1 MFSGITNQMSNW
13 VGSVAKKSDSE
24 VKEDEKPTSPTAVAA
39 AENIENV
46 EAANPEEAKKETS
59 PTKVNSKLE
68 MLGNVKSQMSSWLGG
83 GIQLPSLRK
92 TETEAAAEEG
102 GAEAK
107 QSAEAAT
114 DEKAIRESMEKDDD
128 NSSATGGA
136 DSDAHLSDLEGE
148 EDKDGAFGGGV
159 VGAKAVQGAKSIG
172 SFLFSA
178 VNKAGKTVSE
188 ASAKI
193 KKTVEENS
201 ILGEFNKEQESF
213 IKEKEGKGSDGAAV
227 PPWVGCPNE
236 ENLKQECLSLSTDRR
251 NFVRPPPAGVDFEFD
266 FESFYPVAQAIL
278 AVDPELEKMRFE
290 LVPKVIN
297 EENFWRNYFY
307 RVSLICQ
314 ANELSSM
321 AQEGQQ
327 NAANASQD
335 ADEPNEEEWEKEL
348 EAELQ
353 EYEVVSEQQKQNT
366 AIPSKWESQIED
378 MLESESRDL
387 K

>member
-1 MFSGITNQMSNW
+1 M
-13 VGSVAKKSDSE
+13 
-24 VKEDEKPTSPTAVAA
+24 
-39 AENIENV
+39 
-46 EAANPEEAKKETS
+46 
-59 PTKVNSKLE
+59 
-68 MLGNVKSQMSSWLGG
+68 
-83 GIQLPSLRK
+83 
-92 TETEAAAEEG
+92 
-102 GAEAK
+102 
-107 QSAEAAT
+107 
-114 DEKAIRESMEKDDD
+114 DD
-128 NSSATGGA
+128 
-136 DSDAHLSDLEGE
+136 
-148 EDKDGAFGGGV
+148 
-159 VGAKAVQGAKSIG
+159 
-172 SFLFSA
+172 
-178 VNKAGKTVSE
+178 
-188 ASAKI
+188 
-193 KKTVEENS
+193 S

-335 ADEPNEEEWEKEL
+335 ADEPNVYVDYSTSKRSQQIVNDSSTEFVSDSLAASSQDLEEVRENMRKLGIDTTSANEEEWEKEL

>member
-1 MFSGITNQMSNW
+1 
-13 VGSVAKKSDSE
+13 
-24 VKEDEKPTSPTAVAA
+24 
-39 AENIENV
+39 
-46 EAANPEEAKKETS
+46 
-59 PTKVNSKLE
+59 

-92 TETEAAAEEG
+92 TETEAAAEEA

-193 KKTVEENS
+193 KKTVEENFTA
-201 ILGEFNKEQESF
+201 GQAGGVNPQ
-213 IKEKEGKGSDGAAV
+213 AV
-227 PPWVGCPNE
+227 G
-236 ENLKQECLSLSTDRR
+236 
-251 NFVRPPPAGVDFEFD
+251 
-266 FESFYPVAQAIL
+266 FYDQ
-278 AVDPELEKMRFE
+278 
-290 LVPKVIN
+290 
-297 EENFWRNYFY
+297 
-307 RVSLICQ
+307 C
-314 ANELSSM
+314 
-321 AQEGQQ
+321 
-327 NAANASQD
+327 
-335 ADEPNEEEWEKEL
+335 
-348 EAELQ
+348 
-353 EYEVVSEQQKQNT
+353 T
-366 AIPSKWESQIED
+366 
-378 MLESESRDL
+378 
-387 K
+387 